1 MRGRELS
8 GTVLLAEDEPL
19 VRLTL
24 RTYLRDLKLNVLDAA
39 SGDQALAVAR
49 QHDGP
54 IDVLLAD
61 ITMPGLS
68 GPALAARVRE
78 LRPRM
83 PVVFMSAHEPSYLV
97 DRGVVERGALLL
109 RKPFDEGSLVEVL
122 REAMGVIG
130 RNP

>member
-1 MRGRELS
+1 MGAGDLR

-24 RTYLRDLKLNVLDAA
+24 RTYLRDLRLTVLDAA

-49 QHDGP
+49 RHVGP
-54 IDVLLAD
+54 IDLLLAD

-68 GPALAARVRE
+68 GPALAVRVRE
-78 LRPRM
+78 LRPRL
-83 PVVFMSAHEPSYLV
+83 PVVYMSAHEPSYLV
-97 DRGVVERGALLL
+97 DRGVVEAGALLL

-122 REAMGVIG
+122 REAMGV
-130 RNP
+130 